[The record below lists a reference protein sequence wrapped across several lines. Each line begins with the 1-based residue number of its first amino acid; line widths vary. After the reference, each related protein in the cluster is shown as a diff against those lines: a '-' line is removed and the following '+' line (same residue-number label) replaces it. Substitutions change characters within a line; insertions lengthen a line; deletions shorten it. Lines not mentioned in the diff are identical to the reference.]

1 MLMLFLI
8 LSLAPQHYLYAF
20 SIVCLPLQQVFSF
33 VPWYMLPSALLLF
46 IRFSISFCLR
56 AIFLLL
62 SFQSS
67 IIRQHCSHR
76 VQTGCHERF
85 NGVQCARSTD
95 VHMCIQND
103 NWRQL
108 SANFCSLDLK
118 HCCVSLLYLTAF
130 RWLQGI
136 ALPFLFA
143 SRIVFFPVCAR
154 KNNSDQKWVSSR

>member
-1 MLMLFLI
+1 MLFLI

-56 AIFLLL
+56 AIFFA
-62 SFQSS
+62 SFFPKLYHSAAFRVQFSCET
-67 IIRQHCSHR
+67 CSHR

-103 NWRQL
+103 NWRQ
-108 SANFCSLDLK
+108 
-118 HCCVSLLYLTAF
+118 
-130 RWLQGI
+130 
-136 ALPFLFA
+136 
-143 SRIVFFPVCAR
+143 
-154 KNNSDQKWVSSR
+154 

>member
-1 MLMLFLI
+1 MLSQLSVCHCNKCFPLYHGTCSHLHCYFSYEFL
-8 LSLAPQHYLYAF
+8 LVF
-20 SIVCLPLQQVFSF
+20 VC
-33 VPWYMLPSALLLF
+33 VPF
-46 IRFSISFCLR
+46 
-56 AIFLLL
+56 FLLL

-85 NGVQCARSTD
+85 NGVQWARSTD

-118 HCCVSLLYLTAF
+118 HCCVSLLYLTALC
-130 RWLQGI
+130 WLQGI